1 MAEVET
7 SLPEH
12 YVVEEVTSLPEHH
25 VAELGTS
32 FLQLHVAEIV
42 ISLPD
47 HNVLGTLLYWPTC
60 PDRDRM
66 RTG

>member
-1 MAEVET
+1 MAEVE
-7 SLPEH
+7 
-12 YVVEEVTSLPEHH
+12 TSLPEHH

-66 RTG
+66 KTG